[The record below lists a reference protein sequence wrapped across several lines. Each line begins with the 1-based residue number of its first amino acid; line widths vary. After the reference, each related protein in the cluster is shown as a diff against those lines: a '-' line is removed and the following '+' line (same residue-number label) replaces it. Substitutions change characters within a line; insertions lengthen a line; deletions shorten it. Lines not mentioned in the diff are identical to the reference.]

1 VAATG
6 GIDDHVVSGV
16 ATATTAGPRGARLE
30 VRGLRKR
37 FAISGGE
44 PVLAL
49 DGVDLVAEP
58 GEFVAVIGPSGCGK
72 STLFHILAGLDEPT
86 DGDVLIGGH
95 SVQGRLGVCAFM
107 PQRDGLLPWR
117 RIIDNATIGLEL
129 AGVPRAAARARAEPL
144 LEQFG
149 LAGFARAWPWQL
161 SGGMRQR
168 AAFLRTVLMG
178 KPAML
183 LDEPFGALDGITRSD
198 LQQWLLDVWEDVG
211 STVLLITHDVA
222 EAVFLADRV
231 YVISPRP
238 GRISASLTIDLGRPR
253 TLELEESAAFGQY
266 ESRLREILRSQATAP
281 QPALIPARGP
291 R

>member
-1 VAATG
+1 
-6 GIDDHVVSGV
+6 
-16 ATATTAGPRGARLE
+16 
-30 VRGLRKR
+30 
-37 FAISGGE
+37 
-44 PVLAL
+44 
-49 DGVDLVAEP
+49 
-58 GEFVAVIGPSGCGK
+58 
-72 STLFHILAGLDEPT
+72 
-86 DGDVLIGGH
+86 
-95 SVQGRLGVCAFM
+95 
-107 PQRDGLLPWR
+107 
-117 RIIDNATIGLEL
+117 
-129 AGVPRAAARARAEPL
+129 
-144 LEQFG
+144 
-149 LAGFARAWPWQL
+149 
-161 SGGMRQR
+161 MRQR

-266 ESRLREILRSQATAP
+266 ESRLREILRSQATAS
-281 QPALIPARGP
+281 QPALIPAHGAR
-291 R
+291 